1 MVFGE
6 DSTEEVGPERSFKV
20 LAVRRQLGRASED
33 TGRVRKGHRQGCADV
48 LWRPIISM
56 LM

>member
-6 DSTEEVGPERSFKV
+6 DSTEEVGPELSFKV

-33 TGRVRKGHRQGCADV
+33 TGSVRKGHRQRCADM
-48 LWRPIISM
+48 LWGPFISM